1 MRHPDATITV
11 MSQNGSIDLNEH
23 AFRLFYS
30 RRDNDRLVARI
41 VAEKEGI
48 VKAQIEPEG
57 DGKDQ
62 AQAFLAL
69 RRHVEIQLDSILSDV
84 PGAAN
89 IQQYSDQDNRKA
101 IAGPS
106 RSSTT
111 SDVRSPPTS
120 PSNQSGQSTMHC
132 QSTIQI
138 DAPPAYGK
146 AVKEWRSD
154 EKKT

>member
-1 MRHPDATITV
+1 
-11 MSQNGSIDLNEH
+11 MSQNGSTDLNEH

-30 RRDNDRLVARI
+30 RRENDRLVARI

-69 RRHVEIQLDSILSDV
+69 RRHVEIQLDRILSDV

-89 IQQYSDQDNRKA
+89 IQQYSDQDERRQ

-106 RSSTT
+106 RSASASVT
-111 SDVRSPPTS
+111 RSPPTS
-120 PSNQSGQSTMHC
+120 PSSQSARPIALNTQP
-132 QSTIQI
+132 I